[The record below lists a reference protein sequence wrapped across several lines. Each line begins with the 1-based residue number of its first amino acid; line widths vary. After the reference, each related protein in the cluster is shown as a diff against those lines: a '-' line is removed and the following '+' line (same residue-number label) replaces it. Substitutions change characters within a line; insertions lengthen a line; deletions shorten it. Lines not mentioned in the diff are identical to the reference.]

1 MNMKWLEDWFEKI
14 EPKGKWSWLGSTY
27 EAFHTFAFTPKTV
40 TKSGSH
46 IRDAVDMKRSIIIV
60 VIALIPALLFGMW
73 NIGYQHY
80 ECVNALMRD
89 CVSSN
94 ASATNTITQLH
105 NYTIL
110 ECWWFGFLRM
120 LPMIAVSY
128 IVGLG
133 IEFAFAQYRHHEVNE
148 GFLATGL
155 LIPMIVPVTTPLWQL
170 AIAVAFAVIIGKEV
184 FGGSGMNFLNPA
196 LVARAFLFFAYPTH
210 MSGDA
215 VWIANDLWGSDA
227 IAGAT
232 PMGQL
237 ATGAH
242 PSASALDMLI
252 GTIPGSTCETSF
264 IAIAL
269 GAILLLMTGIAS
281 WRIMLSVFLG
291 GGAMG
296 LLFNAIGYND
306 YMQLPFYYHFL
317 MGGFAFGAVFMATDP
332 VTAAQTNTGKW
343 IYGLLIGA
351 FAVLLRVCNPAY
363 PEGMMLS
370 ILFMNCMAPLIDH
383 CVVAR
388 NIKARESRLT
398 RASRA
403 TRKEAHN
410 G

>member
-1 MNMKWLEDWFEKI
+1 MNLKWLEDWFEKI

-73 NIGYQHY
+73 NIGYQ
-80 ECVNALMRD
+80 
-89 CVSSN
+89 
-94 ASATNTITQLH
+94 T
-105 NYTIL
+105 YTANGTL
-110 ECWWFGFLRM
+110 STFHFPLSTCFWFGFLRM

-128 IVGLG
+128 IVGLF

-170 AIAVAFAVIIGKEV
+170 ALAVAFAVIIGKEV

-210 MSGDA
+210 MSGDS

-252 GTIPGSTCETSF
+252 GTIPGSTCETSV

-269 GAILLLMTGIAS
+269 GAILLLFTGIAS

-296 LLFNAIGYND
+296 LLFNLLSTFHSPLST

-332 VTAAQTNTGKW
+332 VTAAQTNCGKW

-383 CVVAR
+383 CVVAA
-388 NIKARESRLT
+388 NIKRREKRT
-398 RASRA
+398 A
-403 TRKEAHN
+403 TLGKEVHN

>member
-1 MNMKWLEDWFEKI
+1 MNMKWLENWFEKI

-73 NIGYQHY
+73 NIGYQSGLNG
-80 ECVNALMRD
+80 VNGLD
-89 CVSSN
+89 GV
-94 ASATNTITQLH
+94 LP
-105 NYTIL
+105 
-110 ECWWFGFLRM
+110 CWWFGFVRM

-170 AIAVAFAVIIGKEV
+170 ALAVAFAVIIGKEV

-210 MSGDA
+210 MSGDS

-252 GTIPGSTCETSF
+252 GTIPGSTCETSV

-332 VTAAQTNTGKW
+332 VTAAQTNCGKW

-383 CVVAR
+383 CVVAA
-388 NIKARESRLT
+388 NIKR
-398 RASRA
+398 RAKRA
-403 TRKEAHN
+403 ATPGKEVNN

>member
-1 MNMKWLEDWFEKI
+1 MNIKWLEQWFEKI
-14 EPKGKWSWLGSTY
+14 EPKGKWSWLWSTY
-27 EAFHTFAFTPKTV
+27 DAFHTFALTPKTV
-40 TKSGSH
+40 TRTGSH
-46 IRDAVDMKRSIIIV
+46 IRDAVDSKRSIIVV
-60 VIALIPALLFGMW
+60 VIALMPALLFGMW
-73 NIGYQHY
+73 NIGYQ
-80 ECVNALMRD
+80 NSL
-89 CVSSN
+89 
-94 ASATNTITQLH
+94 ATGNDWTWIHQ
-105 NYTIL
+105 
-110 ECWWFGFLRM
+110 WWFGFLRM

-128 IVGLG
+128 IVGLA
-133 IEFAFAQYRHHEVNE
+133 IEFAFAQVRHHEVNE

-170 AIAVAFAVIIGKEV
+170 ALAVAFAVIIGKEV

-210 MSGDA
+210 MSGDS

-237 ATGAH
+237 ATGLH

-252 GTIPGSTCETSF
+252 GTIPGSTCETSV

-332 VTAAQTNTGKW
+332 VTAAQTNCGKW

-383 CVVAR
+383 CVVAA
-388 NIKARESRLT
+388 NIKRREK
-398 RASRA
+398 RAA
-403 TRKEAHN
+403 TLGKEVHN